1 MSRINEKCVQV
12 NPRERKIRIPML
24 SKQRIPCKHHINVKM
39 VNNIFNVILLIW
51 ETTWKMRRNYV
62 LNAKM
67 IRIQTQKRGNDD
79 EIRKNDSNNE
89 KNESGQKLFE

>member
-51 ETTWKMRRNYV
+51 ENNV
-62 LNAKM
+62 ENA
-67 IRIQTQKRGNDD
+67 QKLRA
-79 EIRKNDSNNE
+79 ERKND
-89 KNESGQKLFE
+89 